1 MAIRKIVPVILC
13 GGSGSRLWPLS
24 RESYPK
30 QFLSLDPSNK
40 LSMLQLTF
48 KRISKIENIDNPI
61 LICNEEHRFIT
72 AEQMRQIDVT
82 PKTILLEPFGRG
94 TAPAI
99 ALAALKVIDS
109 VENPILLI
117 LSADHLIK
125 NQDKF
130 IEAIK
135 KGIPLADED
144 FLVTFGIIPNAPETG
159 YGYIETDNEINS
171 GETEAYK
178 IKRFIEKPNLKDA
191 RRFSS
196 DKNFLWNSGIFM
208 FKAQTII
215 DELNNH
221 SPEIIEKCKR
231 SLTNNLIDLEFE
243 RLRKSEFLNCPDV
256 SFDIAVMEK
265 TNKGRTVPLN
275 ADWSDIG
282 SWDKV
287 WETSTKDSDG
297 ISKKG
302 NVITI
307 DSKNSLLISENR
319 LTVGIGIENLII
331 IETGD
336 AILVMEKTHSQKVK
350 YIVENLKQQK
360 ILEGKEHK
368 KIFRPWGN
376 YTSIVEG
383 KNWKVKKIIVKPQQS
398 ISLQKH
404 KFRSEHWIVVNGN
417 AKVEIE
423 NKIVNLYKNQSIY
436 IPLGCKHR
444 LSNSGNSN
452 LILIEVQSGDYLG
465 EDDIIRFEDNY
476 GRVNQK

>member
-1 MAIRKIVPVILC
+1 MRKIVPVILC
-13 GGSGSRLWPLS
+13 GGTGSRLWPLS

-30 QFLSLDPSNK
+30 QFLSLDPSNN

-72 AEQMRQIDVT
+72 AEQMRQIEVT
-82 PKTILLEPFGRG
+82 PKTILLEPFGKG

-99 ALAALKVIDS
+99 ALAALKVIDLG
-109 VENPILLI
+109 ENPVLLI
-117 LSADHLIK
+117 LSSDHLI
-125 NQDKF
+125 NNEYKF

-135 KGIPLADED
+135 KGMTLADED
-144 FLVTFGIIPNAPETG
+144 FLVTFGIVPNSPETG
-159 YGYIETDNEINS
+159 YGYIETNNEINRD
-171 GETEAYK
+171 ETEAYV
-178 IKRFIEKPNLKDA
+178 IKKFIEKPNFKDA
-191 RRFSS
+191 KRFST
-196 DKNFLWNSGIFM
+196 DKNYLWNSGIFM

-215 DELNNH
+215 DEFNNH
-221 SPEIIEKCKR
+221 APEIIKKCKR
-231 SLTNNLIDLEFE
+231 SLTNKLIDLEFE
-243 RLRKSEFLNCPDV
+243 RLSRTEFQNCPNI
-256 SFDIAVMEK
+256 SFDVAIMEK

-275 ADWSDIG
+275 ADWSDVG

-287 WETSTKDSDG
+287 WEISTKDSNG
-297 ISKKG
+297 ISRKG
-302 NVITI
+302 NTITM

-319 LTVGIGIENLII
+319 LIVGIGIENLII

-350 YIVENLKQQK
+350 FVVENLKKQK
-360 ILEGKEHK
+360 ILEGQEHK

-383 KNWKVKKIIVKPQQS
+383 KNWKVKKIIVKPKQS

-404 KFRSEHWIVVNGN
+404 NYRSEHWIVVNGK
-417 AKVEIE
+417 AKVELE
-423 NKIVNLYKNQSIY
+423 NKIIDLCENQSIY

-444 LSNSGNSN
+444 LSNSGDSN
-452 LILIEVQSGDYLG
+452 LILIEVQSGEYLG

-476 GRVNQK
+476 GRVN

>member
-1 MAIRKIVPVILC
+1 
-13 GGSGSRLWPLS
+13 
-24 RESYPK
+24 
-30 QFLSLDPSNK
+30 
-40 LSMLQLTF
+40 
-48 KRISKIENIDNPI
+48 
-61 LICNEEHRFIT
+61 
-72 AEQMRQIDVT
+72 
-82 PKTILLEPFGRG
+82 
-94 TAPAI
+94 
-99 ALAALKVIDS
+99 
-109 VENPILLI
+109 
-117 LSADHLIK
+117 
-125 NQDKF
+125 
-130 IEAIK
+130 
-135 KGIPLADED
+135 
-144 FLVTFGIIPNAPETG
+144 
-159 YGYIETDNEINS
+159 
-171 GETEAYK
+171 
-178 IKRFIEKPNLKDA
+178 
-191 RRFSS
+191 
-196 DKNFLWNSGIFM
+196 M